1 MSINSL
7 KAVLLAGGYGT
18 RAKPFTDYFPKAMIP
33 LNGRP
38 VIHYVVSYLAKF
50 SQISG
55 LIILCEFDNIGKQI
69 INYFEGKEAAIGKP
83 LTFIEDK
90 KFGTGG
96 ALLEIE
102 RDVRTDK
109 CFLLWFADNLCA
121 LRIDGLIQEYEKA
134 DRITKGGI
142 TGIVVVRNQR
152 REETGRVI
160 LDNAIHRQANNSR
173 NSTTSLIKQFIEKGV
188 VKLEQPEALGI
199 YLFNNTIF
207 DYLHT
212 TSARMHAGGFNLS
225 HDLLGRISSI
235 GGKLY
240 SYNLGGNTEWLDV
253 ESPPYSDRNK
263 DTVMKILSQMGM

>member
-1 MSINSL
+1 L
-7 KAVLLAGGYGT
+7 KAILLAGGHGT
-18 RAKPFTDYFPKAMIP
+18 RARPFTDYFPKAMIP

-38 VIHYVVSYLAKF
+38 VIHYVVRYLARF

-55 LIILCEFDNIGKQI
+55 LIILCEFDNFGKQI
-69 INYFEGKEAAIGKP
+69 INYFDGKEAAIGKP

-90 KFGTGG
+90 KYGTGG

-102 RDVRTDK
+102 RDVKADR

-121 LRIDGLIQEYEKA
+121 IRIDCLVQEYEKA
-134 DRITKGGI
+134 DRMTKGGI

-160 LDNAIHRQANNSR
+160 LANHRQVANHR
-173 NSTTSLIKQFIEKGV
+173 NPTTSSIKQFIEKGV

-199 YLFNNTIF
+199 YLFNNKIF
-207 DYLHT
+207 DYLHAA
-212 TSARMHAGGFNLS
+212 SEKMKAGGFNLS
-225 HDLLGRISSI
+225 HDLLGRNRTIR
-235 GGKLY
+235 GKLY
-240 SYNLGGNTEWLDV
+240 SYNLGNTEWLDV
-253 ESPPYSDRNK
+253 ESPPYANRNK

>member
-1 MSINSL
+1 L

-18 RAKPFTDYFPKAMIP
+18 RSKPFTDYFPKAMIP

-38 VIHYVVSYLAKF
+38 VIHYIVRYLAKF
-50 SQISG
+50 SQITG
-55 LIILCEFDNIGKQI
+55 LIILCEFDNFGKQI

-90 KFGTGG
+90 KDGTGG

-102 RDVRTDK
+102 RNVRADRS
-109 CFLLWFADNLCA
+109 FLLWFADNLCA
-121 LRIDGLIQEYEKA
+121 LRIDCLIQEYDKA
-134 DRITKGGI
+134 DRMTNGGI

-160 LDNAIHRQANNSR
+160 LDDANRFQAR
-173 NSTTSLIKQFIEKGV
+173 KSTTSLIKEFIEKGV

-207 DYLHT
+207 DYLHA
-212 TSARMHAGGFNLS
+212 TSKKMHERGFNLS
-225 HDLLGRISSI
+225 HDLLGRISTIS
-235 GGKLY
+235 GKLY
-240 SYNLGGNTEWLDV
+240 SYKLGTNIEWLDV
-253 ESPPYSDRNK
+253 ESPPYADRNK
-263 DTVMKILSQMGM
+263 NTVMKILSQMDTYQI

>member
-1 MSINSL
+1 M
-7 KAVLLAGGYGT
+7 KAVLLAGGHGT

-38 VIHYVVSYLAKF
+38 VIHHIVRYLAKF

-55 LIILCEFDNIGKQI
+55 LIILCEFDNFGKQI

-90 KFGTGG
+90 KYGTGG
-96 ALLEIE
+96 AVLQVET
-102 RDVRTDK
+102 DVRADR

-121 LRIDGLIQEYEKA
+121 LRLDNLLQEYEKA
-134 DRITKGGI
+134 DRVTKGGI

-160 LDNAIHRQANNSR
+160 LNNTNHRHVANTK
-173 NSTTSLIKQFIEKGV
+173 NSTLIKKFIEKGV

-207 DYLHT
+207 NYLHA
-212 TSARMHAGGFNLS
+212 TSEKMSAGGFNLS
-225 HDLLGRISSI
+225 HDLLGRISTLR
-235 GGKLY
+235 GKLY
-240 SYNLGGNTEWLDV
+240 SYNLGSNTEWLDV
-253 ESPPYSDRNK
+253 ESPPYADRNK
-263 DTVMKILSQMGM
+263 DTVMKILSQMHT

>member
-90 KFGTGG
+90 K
-96 ALLEIE
+96 
-102 RDVRTDK
+102 
-109 CFLLWFADNLCA
+109 
-121 LRIDGLIQEYEKA
+121 
-134 DRITKGGI
+134 
-142 TGIVVVRNQR
+142 
-152 REETGRVI
+152 
-160 LDNAIHRQANNSR
+160 
-173 NSTTSLIKQFIEKGV
+173 
-188 VKLEQPEALGI
+188 KLKE
-199 YLFNNTIF
+199 
-207 DYLHT
+207 
-212 TSARMHAGGFNLS
+212 M
-225 HDLLGRISSI
+225 
-235 GGKLY
+235 
-240 SYNLGGNTEWLDV
+240 
-253 ESPPYSDRNK
+253 
-263 DTVMKILSQMGM
+263 